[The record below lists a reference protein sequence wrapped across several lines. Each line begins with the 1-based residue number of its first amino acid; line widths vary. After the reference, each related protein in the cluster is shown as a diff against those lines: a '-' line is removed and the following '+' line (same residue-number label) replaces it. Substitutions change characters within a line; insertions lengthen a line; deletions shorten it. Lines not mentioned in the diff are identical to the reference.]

1 MLTHVARFIKSYNF
15 VAVINDT
22 ITTELY
28 EKQTEYEYQHF
39 GHLPKM
45 SECYP

>member
-1 MLTHVARFIKSYNF
+1 MLTPVARFIKSYNF

-28 EKQTEYEYQHF
+28 EK
-39 GHLPKM
+39 
-45 SECYP
+45 